1 MKRFLFVTGALL
13 VAALGCDR
21 EPCAVCTDE
30 FQARHVSLA
39 LAGCALPTKSSDSQ
53 SPEESWVAE
62 SVLYVFSRT
71 GALVDSYASTEGRFD
86 FYLTDELYDFVVVA
100 NRTDLPR
107 TEVSEET
114 LSALPVRL
122 ADNAVGNF
130 QMAGSLAKHLI
141 EADEKI
147 TVEVSRLVGKVSY
160 TIRTAFTGTLAGKE
174 FRVEDIYLTNVSGE
188 NDLGL
193 SRCAPTSDALWY
205 NRMDLDDPPL
215 PDYPARLL
223 QAHLDRRMA
232 ASDSLT
238 DGPCFYPFPNESPDS
253 HDRAKWGSRCTRLV
267 VRATLGGRATYYPV
281 TFPRIERNHHYAV
294 DLTIS
299 NYGVEHPE
307 DPVSSYAG
315 VAASVTVAE
324 WSDGGSLQGR
334 Y

>member
-21 EPCAVCTDE
+21 EPCAVCTEE

-147 TVEVSRLVGKVSY
+147 TVEVSHLPDQCFRRKRPGPFALCTGVGCAVVQPDGS
-160 TIRTAFTGTLAGKE
+160 RQSAAA
-174 FRVEDIYLTNVSGE
+174 
-188 NDLGL
+188 GL
-193 SRCAPTSDALWY
+193 SG
-205 NRMDLDDPPL
+205 PL
-215 PDYPARLL
+215 AAGASGPA
-223 QAHLDRRMA
+223 
-232 ASDSLT
+232 
-238 DGPCFYPFPNESPDS
+238 DGCF
-253 HDRAKWGSRCTRLV
+253 
-267 VRATLGGRATYYPV
+267 
-281 TFPRIERNHHYAV
+281 
-294 DLTIS
+294 
-299 NYGVEHPE
+299 
-307 DPVSSYAG
+307 
-315 VAASVTVAE
+315 
-324 WSDGGSLQGR
+324 
-334 Y
+334 

>member
-1 MKRFLFVTGALL
+1 
-13 VAALGCDR
+13 
-21 EPCAVCTDE
+21 
-30 FQARHVSLA
+30 VSLA

-130 QMAGSLAKHLI
+130 QMAGSLTKHLI

-160 TIRTAFTGTLAGKE
+160 VIRTAFTGPLAGKE

-188 NDLGL
+188 NNLGL
-193 SRCAPTSDALWY
+193 SRCAQTSDALWY
-205 NRMDLDDPPL
+205 NRMNWENRGDEPVS
-215 PDYPARLL
+215 LL
-223 QAHLDRRMA
+223 RG
-232 ASDSLT
+232 AS
-238 DGPCFYPFPNESPDS
+238 CFYALPNASPDS
-253 HDRAKWGSRCTRLV
+253 HDKEKWGSRCTRFV
-267 VRATLGGRATYYPV
+267 VKATLAGRTTYYPV
-281 TFPRIERNHHYAV
+281 TLERVQANHHYHI
-294 DLTIS
+294 DLTIAGF
-299 NYGVEHPE
+299 GVDHPE
-307 DPVSSYAG
+307 DRPDDYKDFQAQVS
-315 VAASVTVAE
+315 VAP
-324 WSDGGSLQGR
+324 WKDGGDLRGNF
-334 Y
+334 